1 MQLRVAIGGEH
12 HPGMSRPFK
21 AGVKN
26 EAGFKASIATILS
39 WEFDRVIVGHGDV
52 IEFDGKAKLRAA
64 IEAAGF

>member
-1 MQLRVAIGGEH
+1 MAVGGEH

-26 EAGFKASIATILS
+26 EAAFKASVGNILK

-52 IEFDGKAKLRAA
+52 IEFDGKAKLRVA